1 MANPNIQT
9 AYAGEVLDQI
19 LVMAATG
26 NQLFE
31 KGLIHMETNIGDKFY
46 IPRLQLSK
54 LLQKRVEMPKSE
66 NVKGKFTIDERVL
79 KPEDIMVYTEFNP
92 RSFEKYWKK
101 WQPTGPLVFRDLTP
115 EVQVTL
121 LGEVL
126 KQVGTELG
134 WHLIQGE
141 YGEGEEQFFNGV
153 LTRILA
159 DPDVVKASCESE
171 SMIARLRAVWEK
183 TADVV
188 RGHANF
194 TFLMSSA
201 DFDKYDNELTDL
213 HHKGADP
220 TSTNVARFK
229 GKRIAAL
236 NDWPDGVIVGT
247 ICSLGT
253 DSNLYASCN
262 LADDYEC
269 LQVDKVQASGELYFI
284 KLLMKADTQIS
295 WGQAVTLLDCR
306 VESSESGGQPSGDSG
321 GSGADDQEV
330 VG

>member
-9 AYAGEVLDQI
+9 AYGGEVLNQI

-66 NVKGKFTIDERVL
+66 NSKGKFNLDERVL
-79 KPEDIMVYTEFNP
+79 KPEDFMVYTEFNP
-92 RSFEKYWKK
+92 RSFAKYWKK
-101 WQPTGPLVFRDLTP
+101 WQPTGNLVFCDLTP

-121 LGEVL
+121 LGAVL

-134 WHLIQGE
+134 WHLIQGKS
-141 YGEGEEQFFNGV
+141 GDGEEQFFDGV

-159 DPDVVKASCESE
+159 DPDVVTATCESE

-183 TADVV
+183 TADAV

-220 TSTNVARFK
+220 PSTNVARFK

-247 ICSLGT
+247 ICSVDE
-253 DSNLYASCN
+253 DSNLYAGCN
-262 LADDYEC
+262 LANDYEC

-284 KLLMKADTQIS
+284 KLLMKADTQIA

-306 VESSESGGQPSGDSG
+306 TESAGPG
-321 GSGADDQEV
+321 GSGTDDQEV